1 MTRADNALWSFANFV
16 FGKEVPRAIFIAACL
31 TSPAWLGWVVGS

>member
-1 MTRADNALWSFANFV
+1 MSPADNALYAATNWLASH
-16 FGKEVPRAIFIAACL
+16 PRRLTVAIIVCA